1 MTGQLGAPTN
11 ERGVNALSGH
21 PRIENG
27 HRPDENQVSKT
38 SGSCSREKL
47 APAARTL
54 ARSVASSV
62 VLPTTQFFP
71 SVAYTIKGEIRE
83 GSL

>member
-1 MTGQLGAPTN
+1 MTRSLGAPIN
-11 ERGVNALSGH
+11 DQGVNTLSGH
-21 PRIENG
+21 PSIENG

-38 SGSCSREKL
+38 SESCSRAKF
-47 APAARTL
+47 APAARTF

-71 SVAYTIKGEIRE
+71 SVSCATGEDEE
-83 GSL
+83 G